1 MPKKLTDKVIPMN
14 DELRKK
20 MLEDYREDE
29 EKKSSLKE
37 GAKRALRKIA
47 KETPLYEYLY
57 KRRREDG

>member
-1 MPKKLTDKVIPMN
+1 MN
-14 DELRKK
+14 EELRKK

-37 GAKRALRKIA
+37 GAKRVLKKIA

-57 KRRREDG
+57 KKRREDG